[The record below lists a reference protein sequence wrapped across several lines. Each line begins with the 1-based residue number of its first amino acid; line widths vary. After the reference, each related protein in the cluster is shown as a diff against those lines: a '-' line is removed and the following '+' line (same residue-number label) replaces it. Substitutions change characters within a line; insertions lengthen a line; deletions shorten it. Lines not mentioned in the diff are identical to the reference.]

1 MKSKKLFA
9 VVLGSLIVLAL
20 SLPVMAQSNTQ
31 SSTTTTPDSRPQ
43 KKGMIFEMAQI
54 EIKPGME
61 SAFENGV
68 AQAVALFQRAP
79 GCRGVQLLKSIEQPS
94 RYTLMVTWESVDA
107 HTHFRESQDFPEWRR
122 LVGGF
127 FASPPQVGHVQVAL
141 IGF

>member
-9 VVLGSLIVLAL
+9 VVLGSLILLAL

-31 SSTTTTPDSRPQ
+31 SSTTTTPDSRPL

-61 SAFENGV
+61 AAFENGV
-68 AQAVALFQRAP
+68 AQAIPLFQRAR
-79 GCRGVQLLKSIEQPS
+79 GCNGVQLLKSIEQPS

-107 HTHFRESQDFPEWRR
+107 HTHFRESPDFSEWRR

-127 FASPPQVGHVQVAL
+127 VASPTQVGHVQVAL